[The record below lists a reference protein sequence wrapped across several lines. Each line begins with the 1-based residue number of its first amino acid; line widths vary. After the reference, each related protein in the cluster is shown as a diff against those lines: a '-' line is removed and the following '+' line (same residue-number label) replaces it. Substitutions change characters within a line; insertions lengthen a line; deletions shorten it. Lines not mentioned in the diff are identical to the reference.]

1 MPKKTIVLGVT
12 GSVAAIKAENL
23 VKWLKEIGRVI
34 VVMTEAA
41 KEFVLPKELAKT
53 SGNRVVTG
61 LFERYR
67 KERETVEHI
76 SLAEEADLLL
86 IAPATANTI
95 SKLANGIADDM
106 LSTLVLA
113 TKAPILIAPAMNT
126 DMWENPIIQEN
137 VAKLKARGYRFIDPA
152 YGRLASGRMGKGRLA
167 SLGRIV
173 KESERILEEKKD
185 LIKKRILI
193 TAGPTQEPLDPVRF
207 ISNRSSGR
215 MGYALAQ
222 IALDRGGEVILISGP
237 THLIPPSGAEVIN
250 VQTALKMRRQVLKNF
265 KEADIFIS
273 CAAVADYRPKER
285 ERKKIKGGRTLTLEL
300 ERNPD
305 ILKEISKKKGKK
317 ILVGFALETEN
328 LIKNAK
334 AKLREKN
341 LDLIIANS
349 YSQAGGETNMV
360 KIIDKREMV
369 QSLPRLSKEAVAR
382 KILDRVVKLVWKK

>member
-1 MPKKTIVLGVT
+1 MFKKTIVFGVT
-12 GSVAAIKAENL
+12 GSIAAVKAENL

-41 KEFVLPKELAKT
+41 KEFVLPERLAKT

-61 LFERYR
+61 LFEKYR

-76 SLAEEADLLL
+76 SLAEETDLLL

-126 DMWENPIIQEN
+126 NMWETPIIQEN
-137 VAKLKARGYRFIDPA
+137 VAKLKARGYRFIGPA
-152 YGRLASGRMGKGRLA
+152 FGRLASGRMGKGRLA
-167 SLGRIV
+167 PLGRIV
-173 KESERILEEKKD
+173 KESERILKEKKE

-215 MGYALAQ
+215 MGYALARA
-222 IALDRGGEVILISGP
+222 ALSRGGGVTLISGP
-237 THLIPPSGAEVIN
+237 TQLLPPSGAEVIN
-250 VQTALKMRRQVLKNF
+250 VQTAKEMRREVLRNF
-265 KEADIFIS
+265 KKADVFIS
-273 CAAVADYRPKER
+273 CAAVADYRPKKR
-285 ERKKIKGGRTLTLEL
+285 EKKKIKERESFTLEL

-305 ILKEISKKKGKK
+305 ILKEVSRKKGKR

-328 LIKNAK
+328 LVKNAK

-341 LDLIIANS
+341 LDLIIANP
-349 YSQAGGETNMV
+349 YSQAGRETNII
-360 KIIDKREMV
+360 KIIDKKGGV
-369 QSLPRLSKEAVAR
+369 QNLPRLLKEEVAR
-382 KILDRVVKLVWKK
+382 RILDRIARMLK